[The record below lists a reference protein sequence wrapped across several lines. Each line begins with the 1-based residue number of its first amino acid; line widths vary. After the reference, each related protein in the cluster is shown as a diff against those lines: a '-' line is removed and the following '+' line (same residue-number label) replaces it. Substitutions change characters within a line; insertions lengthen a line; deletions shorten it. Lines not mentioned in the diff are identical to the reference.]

1 MGLFDIVHDW
11 NLVKKQKAGFLEA
24 LRMTPVGACI
34 SIKDPH
40 NRITARAIIEL
51 LRDHPNEVE
60 VMDFGF
66 EVTLM
71 RKVGMV
77 QSMTKGSYE
86 HLRDNH
92 QILSADSLVTLG
104 LKNKDQL
111 PPRKYRE
118 GVPDTINGEGGLE
131 VSESTVETDIKVER

>member
-1 MGLFDIVHDW
+1 MSFFTVIKDW
-11 NLVKKQKAGFLEA
+11 NLVRKQKEGFLEA

-40 NRITARAIIEL
+40 NSITARAIIEL
-51 LRDHPNEVE
+51 LRDHPHEFE

-77 QSMTKGSYE
+77 QSMGRASYE
-86 HLRDNH
+86 DLRSNH
-92 QILSADSLVTLG
+92 QILTADGVVALG
-104 LKNKDQL
+104 LQKGDRL

-118 GVPDTINGEGGLE
+118 GVPDDINEKGGAQ
-131 VSESTVETDIKVER
+131 VSGATTKVDVKVE